1 MQPGVVVIT
10 HNSAEVLPACLAAAA
25 GRCGDLVV
33 VDNASTDGT
42 AALARASGARV
53 VVNEENRG
61 FAAAANQG
69 LSLLDCEFVLLLN
82 PDAVLETSLEPLVRA
97 CATPG
102 VGAAGGKLAG
112 DDGLAQRG
120 FTLRRFP
127 RAAELA
133 AEVLL
138 VNRAW
143 PSNPLNRWYRCLDA
157 DLEQAQD
164 AEQPAGAFLLIR
176 REAWRQVGGFDESFF
191 PVWFED
197 VDFCYRLRQAG
208 WRIRYE
214 PGAVARHR
222 GGHAVLRMPW
232 EERQAAWYG
241 SLLRY
246 AEKHLGP
253 RQVRM
258 LAFAILVGV
267 SLRVWPAVAAERSLR
282 PLRSCWRV
290 LRLAGSRCCRG
301 G

>member
-1 MQPGVVVIT
+1 MEPGVVVIT

-33 VDNASTDGT
+33 IDNGSTDGT
-42 AALARASGARV
+42 ADIARARGARV

-69 LSLLDCEFVLLLN
+69 LALLDCEFVLLLN
-82 PDAVLETSLEPLVRA
+82 PDAVLETPLEPLVRA
-97 CATPG
+97 CSAPG

-112 DDGLAQRG
+112 DDGLPQRG

-127 RAAELA
+127 GAAELA
-133 AEVLL
+133 SEALL
-138 VNRAW
+138 LNRVW
-143 PSNPLNRWYRCLDA
+143 PSNPVNRRYRCLDA
-157 DLEQAQD
+157 DLEQAQE

-214 PGAVARHR
+214 PGAVARHQ

-246 AEKHLGP
+246 AQKHLGP
-253 RQVRM
+253 QQVRM
-258 LAFAILVGV
+258 LGFAILVGV
-267 SLRVWPAVAAERSLR
+267 LLRVWPAVVAERSFR
-282 PLRSCWRV
+282 PLRSCGRV
-290 LRLAGSRCCRG
+290 LRLAGSSFCRG
-301 G
+301 F